1 MKNTNQEGISVRI
14 LLFMIYRYALLLPL
28 LLISTLVEGAT
39 NCGSVTDLWN
49 EALSIEQL
57 SVQDKLLENNQTVV
71 TDIRAEKFVALFEN
85 CIESDFTDA
94 TLKNLSTTDKDV
106 LYQLMN
112 KITFY
117 SQNHNML
124 SFITRLLEDLP
135 SEDINKKRYAETL
148 YSRYIA
154 NWMFAEAQELKTKFE
169 LNRVDYVF
177 KLSGSLE
184 GSRQVITP
192 FLESGELQEKN
203 ELFSGSHIVVVGSP
217 FCQPSER
224 FSVWLKDKPKLNKI
238 MDKYSTWITRQN
250 GDLRLNEVLEYNYK
264 SDHHPYSFV
273 YKKEQWPEITY
284 WGTPTFYFFEQNS
297 LVKQIVGWP
306 KEGREV
312 QLREALAAIGL
323 L

>member
-1 MKNTNQEGISVRI
+1 MRI
-14 LLFMIYRYALLLPL
+14 LLFMIYRYALLLQL
-28 LLISTLVEGAT
+28 LLISTVVEGVT

-57 SVQDKLLENNQTVV
+57 SVQDKLQENNQTVV

-94 TLKNLSTTDKDV
+94 TLKNLSTNDKDV
-106 LYQLMN
+106 LYQLMH

-117 SQNHNML
+117 SQNDSML
-124 SFITRLLEDLP
+124 SFITRLLKELP
-135 SEDINKKRYAETL
+135 SEDLNKKRYAETL

-169 LNRVDYVF
+169 LDRDDYVF
-177 KLSGSLE
+177 KLSGNLE

-192 FLESGELQEKN
+192 FLESGKLQEKN
-203 ELFSGSHIVVVGSP
+203 ELLSERHVVVVGSL

-224 FSVWLKDKPKLNKI
+224 FSEWLKGKPELRKI
-238 MDKYSTWITRQN
+238 MAKHSTWITRQN
-250 GDLRLNEVLEYNYK
+250 GDLRLNEVLEYNYI
-264 SDHHPYSFV
+264 SDHQPYSFV
-273 YKKEQWPEITY
+273 YKKDQWSEITY

-297 LVKQIVGWP
+297 LVRQIVGWP